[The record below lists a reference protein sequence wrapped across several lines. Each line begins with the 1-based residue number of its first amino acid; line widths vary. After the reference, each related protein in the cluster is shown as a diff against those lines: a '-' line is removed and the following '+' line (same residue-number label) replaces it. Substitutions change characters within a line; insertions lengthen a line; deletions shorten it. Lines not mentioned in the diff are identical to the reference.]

1 MIDLLYSYIGYD
13 EIFIN
18 SLFLKY
24 LDNFFNS
31 ISRANV
37 IDEIDITI
45 NIKNYF
51 FHLIFSILTI
61 FSKELLNSDMF
72 SLLDNVIT
80 ENIIITTPRTGNN
93 VITDIFPITKNK

>member
-61 FSKELLNSDMF
+61 FSKELLNSEIF
-72 SLLDNVIT
+72 SLFDKVTT
-80 ENIIITTPRTGNN
+80 ESIITITPIIGIN
-93 VITDIFPITKNK
+93 VITDIFPKTKNK